1 MGQPLG
7 RIIKQTRT
15 FYIATMNRVG
25 GKQQL
30 SSFCFP
36 EDERQS
42 KLFKLETV
50 GIRYSLFDI
59 RTSTFELRYSTF
71 EPRNSSFALRY
82 SKFDPRTSN
91 FEPRNIKGV
100 LRNILQRTPLFLK
113 TAATYSPTGVQYH
126 RRGRA

>member
-82 SKFDPRTSN
+82 SKFDPRTSLFALRYSKFDPRTSN

-100 LRNILQRTPLFLK
+100 LRNILQRTPLF
-113 TAATYSPTGVQYH
+113 
-126 RRGRA
+126 

>member
-15 FYIATMNRVG
+15 FYIATTNRVG

-42 KLFKLETV
+42 KLFKLETSEFV
-50 GIRYSLFDI
+50 IRHSK
-59 RTSTFELRYSTF
+59 FELR
-71 EPRNSSFALRY
+71 NSNLE
-82 SKFDPRTSN
+82 T
-91 FEPRNIKGV
+91 
-100 LRNILQRTPLFLK
+100 
-113 TAATYSPTGVQYH
+113 
-126 RRGRA
+126 

>member
-7 RIIKQTRT
+7 RIIKQSRT
-15 FYIATMNRVG
+15 FYIATTNRVG

-42 KLFKLETV
+42 KLIKLET
-50 GIRYSLFDI
+50 SLFEI
-59 RTSTFELRYSTF
+59 RHSNFEPRTSLFVLRYSKF
-71 EPRNSSFALRY
+71 EPRNSNLE
-82 SKFDPRTSN
+82 PRTSKHKRSPS
-91 FEPRNIKGV
+91 EHSPKDSS
-100 LRNILQRTPLFLK
+100 LLK